1 MVHFLVNDSN
11 CVDCGTHQRANH
23 NHSGC
28 VDLPDRYIPIEWV
41 IIVSIFAGLGILSTL
56 IVFALFLHKIDTPL
70 VKASGR
76 DLIFPLLIGV
86 LLSYIM
92 TAFLVSK
99 PTFVIC
105 AIQRF
110 GIGLSFS
117 ICYASILVKTNRI
130 ARIFA
135 NPNITKSANFNKPH
149 TQLVIL
155 ILLIGIEVSLVCVGL
170 MMKPPEVIK
179 VLPSKR
185 DILVKCNITDYD
197 YAITFAYNFF
207 LVILCT
213 VYSFRARKIP
223 SCFNEAKYFGFVMYT
238 TCVIWIAFL
247 PVYYGTAKS
256 YQPIALSLTATLN
269 ATTILV
275 CLFGPK
281 VYIIIFRP
289 NRNTQ
294 NELSKTISR
303 SVIDLSL
310 SIPG

>member
-1 MVHFLVNDSN
+1 MNGLN
-11 CVDCGTHQRANH
+11 CTDCGRYQRANH
-23 NHSGC
+23 NYSGC
-28 VDLPDRYIPIEWV
+28 VDLAHRHIPKVWV
-41 IIVSIFAGLGILSTL
+41 IIVSIFAALGILSTL
-56 IVFALFLHKIDTPL
+56 IVFALFLHKFDTPL

-92 TAFLVSK
+92 TAFLVSE
-99 PTFVIC
+99 PTVVIC

-110 GIGLSFS
+110 GIGFSFS

-130 ARIFA
+130 ARIFT
-135 NPNITKSANFNKPH
+135 NKKMTKSVNFTKPH
-149 TQLVIL
+149 TQLIIL
-155 ILLIGIEVSLVCVGL
+155 VLLIGFEVSLACVGL
-170 MMKPPEVIK
+170 MMKPPKVIK
-179 VLPSKR
+179 ILPSEN
-185 DILVKCNITDYD
+185 DVLVKCHITDYD

-223 SCFNEAKYFGFVMYT
+223 SSFNEAKYLGFVMYT

-247 PVYYGTAKS
+247 PIYYGTGKDF
-256 YQPIALSLTATLN
+256 QPIALSLSTTLN

-294 NELSKTISR
+294 SSLSVTISR
-303 SVIDLSL
+303 SVADLNS
-310 SIPG
+310 SIAG